1 MDGAVSG
8 GSADGLSRLRI
19 AFCHGVPMM
28 ALSFATDVLPM
39 FRQVDIDHM
48 KPMGVLLDDYDYMS
62 NAENDHQNAQSVS
75 DSLTGKNTPQ
85 MPPGGPYWT
94 AEQLAKYAQWM
105 ADGYQP

>member
-62 NAENDHQNAQSVS
+62 NAENDHQNAQNVS
-75 DSLTGKNTPQ
+75 DSLTGKNKPQ

-94 AEQLAKYAQWM
+94 PEQLAKYAQWM